1 MNIKIPEKFQ
11 TTTRQTPYMTK
22 TGIQIGLMYQPKLE
36 YVPDHDMEKLQACLL
51 NSQPR
56 FRWDV
61 ALYLLF
67 MAFVL
72 AISVYR
78 HFGGE
83 E

>member
-1 MNIKIPEKFQ
+1 
-11 TTTRQTPYMTK
+11 
-22 TGIQIGLMYQPKLE
+22 MYQPKLE

-78 HFGGE
+78 HLGGE